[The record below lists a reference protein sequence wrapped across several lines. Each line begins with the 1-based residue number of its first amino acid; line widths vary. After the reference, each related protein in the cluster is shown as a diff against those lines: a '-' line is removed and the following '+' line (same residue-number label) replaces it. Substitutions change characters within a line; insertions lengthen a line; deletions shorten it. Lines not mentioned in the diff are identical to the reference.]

1 MEISLFVAKES
12 FILMNELLWLLMLG
26 CNFFGISLAYRFW
39 GKAGLYSWIALA
51 AIVANIQVLKTVSLF
66 GLTAT
71 LGNIVYATS
80 FLATDILSEN
90 YGSRA
95 AKQGVF
101 LGFFILVA
109 STLIMQVALLF
120 RPDATDT
127 VQEALKTIFSV
138 LPRITAASLCA
149 YLLSQWHDVWAYDF
163 WRRKFPLKKHIWI
176 RNNFSTF
183 ISQAIDSAVFVT
195 LAFVGVFPPG
205 VLLEIFVSTYVL
217 KWLVALGDTP
227 FVYLARNWKDRGLVR
242 SDRMFSDEKS

>member
-183 ISQAIDSAVFVT
+183 VSQAIDSAVFVT
-195 LAFVGVFPPG
+195 LAFAGVFPPG
-205 VLLEIFVSTYVL
+205 ILLEIFVSTYVL
-217 KWLVALGDTP
+217 KWFVALGDTP